1 MTMVPLRIKEM
12 DYFYSSSP
20 IMILVLAFGVM
31 VLIALIATGSPSS
44 VNARAHAAAAARNV
58 KVAPKEIKE
67 VVLNPLTTRAAPAI
81 VRHTPAVTLETK
93 SVTPVAAPEPVAAP
107 VAAPEPVAAPKSKL
121 DATFDAYRNA
131 MKASSQRSAD
141 AHSVSIGQKAG
152 SANSAAWREQSS
164 SLRSALR
171 GQNTAAYLESM
182 HQSVD
187 DRLVAMFDAV
197 PV

>member
-1 MTMVPLRIKEM
+1 M
-12 DYFYSSSP
+12 DFYNSP
-20 IMILVLAFGVM
+20 PYVILAVVFGVLVLIS
-31 VLIALIATGSPSS
+31 LLLTGSPQTI
-44 VNARAHAAAAARNV
+44 NARAAV
-58 KVAPKEIKE
+58 KKTEERLQEKKD
-67 VVLNPLTTRAAPAI
+67 VVLAPLSQRQPPAI
-81 VRHTPAVTLETK
+81 IRHTPAVKLETK
-93 SVTPVAAPEPVAAP
+93 SLEAVPSPVSAPEAVPSPVSAPAPAP
-107 VAAPEPVAAPKSKL
+107 VSSKSKL

-141 AHSVSIGQKAG
+141 AHSVSIAQKAG

>member
-1 MTMVPLRIKEM
+1 M
-12 DYFYSSSP
+12 DFYNSP
-20 IMILVLAFGVM
+20 PYVILAVVFGVL
-31 VLIALIATGSPSS
+31 VVIALILTGSPQTI
-44 VNARAHAAAAARNV
+44 NARAA
-58 KVAPKEIKE
+58 VAKTHEKLQE
-67 VVLNPLTTRAAPAI
+67 KKDVVLAPLSQRQAPPI
-81 VRHTPAVTLETK
+81 VKFTPAVKLETK
-93 SVTPVAAPEPVAAP
+93 SLSAPEVVPAPAASAAPAAP
-107 VAAPEPVAAPKSKL
+107 AVPETKSKL

-141 AHSVSIGQKAG
+141 AHSVSIAQKAG